1 MNQWLGQ
8 YSVSNQFHIANIYWM
23 FASVLNVIIQ
33 WNWFF
38 MRNEDNTQVRKTT
51 TGVNEMKWDEWMN
64 RWSIDAP
71 IALACLFAVIKL
83 WMLAILTIWPPFHF
97 WLARNKKKIVSLT
110 SNVVKS
116 TANGMFD
123 RHRTQQQQQHKS
135 HQLAIPSVHLSSLM
149 FVSIINFTF
158 AILLYSLLTSARLIA
173 FERLYRLTS

>member
-1 MNQWLGQ
+1 MTRTILGFESIPYCQHLLNVCLRFECNHSMELILYKKRRQHPNQKNNNRCQWNEVRWMNESVINWCSNSIGMFVCCHQVMN
-8 YSVSNQFHIANIYWM
+8 VSNINYL
-23 FASVLNVIIQ
+23 ASISLLVGQ
-33 WNWFF
+33 K
-38 MRNEDNTQVRKTT
+38 Q
-51 TGVNEMKWDEWMN
+51 
-64 RWSIDAP
+64 
-71 IALACLFAVIKL
+71 
-83 WMLAILTIWPPFHF
+83 
-97 WLARNKKKIVSLT
+97 KKIVSLT